1 MKKIVP
7 IVLAGGIGTRLW
19 PISRQ
24 SYPKQFRKLGAT
36 DSLFQSTIK
45 RFQSPL
51 YQRSIV
57 VTNESYRFHVV
68 EQMGEIATLPEQIL
82 LEPMSRNTAPAIL
95 AATMAAMG
103 KDPDAICVVTPSDH
117 LMPDH
122 TLFSESVT
130 KGLRAVQA
138 GHMVTFGV
146 TPDRAETGYG
156 YLELAATPSAGQ
168 DAIQLESFTEK
179 PDAQTAAQMLAG
191 GRHLWNA
198 GIFLYRARDMI
209 AAFEAHAPE
218 MLPPVR
224 AALND
229 KELDLGFTRL
239 PQDHW
244 AALPDLSID
253 YAIMEKQRDLHV
265 VPYDGRWSDLGSWQS
280 VWRDD
285 VSDAS
290 EQGTVTLGD
299 SHAVDCQSSLL
310 MADHPEQLLVGLG
323 LENVIAVATK
333 DAVLVADKSRS
344 SEIGALVKNLAKRGK
359 EQART
364 MPRDYRP
371 WGWFERLV
379 AGPGF
384 QVKII
389 TVHPGG
395 VLSLQSHES
404 RAEHWVV
411 VEGCPTVTI
420 GPDSFDVPA
429 NQSVFVPLGAQH
441 RLENN
446 GIQDTVL
453 IEVQTGAYLG
463 EDDITRYED
472 AYARN

>member
-7 IVLAGGIGTRLW
+7 IILAGGIGTRLW

-24 SYPKQFRKLGAT
+24 SYPKQFRKLGAD
-36 DSLFQSTIK
+36 DSLFQDAIK
-45 RFQSPL
+45 RFQGALFHRP
-51 YQRSIV
+51 IV

-68 EQMGEIATLPEQIL
+68 EQMGEIASLPEQIL
-82 LEPMSRNTAPAIL
+82 LEPISRNTAPAVL
-95 AATMAAMG
+95 AATLAALA
-103 KDPDAICVVTPSDH
+103 KDPDAVCVVTPADH

-122 TLFSESVT
+122 AQFAACVS
-130 KGLRAVQA
+130 KGLSAVDA
-138 GHMVTFGV
+138 GHMVTFGIS
-146 TPDRAETGYG
+146 PNRPETGFG
-156 YLELAATPSAGQ
+156 YLELTSPPTADQETVR
-168 DAIQLESFTEK
+168 LKSFTEK
-179 PDAQTAAQMLAG
+179 PDTDAAAQMLAS

-198 GIFLYRARDMI
+198 GIFLFRARDMV
-209 AAFEAHAPE
+209 AAFESHAPA

-224 AALND
+224 AALTD

-239 PQDHW
+239 PRDHW
-244 AALPDLSID
+244 SALPDVSID
-253 YAIMEKQRDLHV
+253 YAIMEKQHDLHV
-265 VPYDGRWSDLGSWQS
+265 VPYDGRWSDLGGWQS
-280 VWRDD
+280 VWRED
-285 VSDAS
+285 VDNAGKDA
-290 EQGTVTLGD
+290 TVTLGD
-299 SHAVDCQSSLL
+299 SHAIDCQSSLL
-310 MADHPEQLLVGLG
+310 MAEHPDQVLVGLG

-344 SEIGALVKNLAKRGK
+344 SDIGALVKDLAQRGHK
-359 EQART
+359 QAHT

-371 WGWFERLV
+371 WGWFEQLV

-395 VLSLQSHES
+395 VLSLQSHER

-429 NQSVFVPLGAQH
+429 NQSVYVPLGAQH

-446 GIQDTVL
+446 GTQDVVL

-472 AYARN
+472 AYART

>member
-24 SYPKQFRKLGAT
+24 SYPKQFRKLGAA
-36 DSLFQSTIK
+36 DSLFQDTIK
-45 RFQSPL
+45 RFHGAA
-51 YQRSIV
+51 YQRPII

-82 LEPMSRNTAPAIL
+82 LEPMSRNTAAAVLVATL
-95 AATMAAMG
+95 AAMC
-103 KDPDAICVVTPSDH
+103 KDPDAICIVTPADH
-117 LMPDH
+117 RVPDH
-122 TLFSESVT
+122 TAFAECVT
-130 KGLRAVQA
+130 KGLSAVDA
-138 GHMVTFGV
+138 GHMVTFGI
-146 TPDRAETGYG
+146 TPDRPETGYG
-156 YLELAATPSAGQ
+156 YLELTARPAPDQ
-168 DAIQLESFTEK
+168 DAIRLESFTEK
-179 PDAQTAAQMLAG
+179 PDADTAAQMLAG

-198 GIFLYRARDMI
+198 GIFLFRARDMI
-209 AAFEAHAPE
+209 AAFKVHAPE
-218 MLPPVR
+218 MLPPAK
-224 AALND
+224 AALID
-229 KELDLGFTRL
+229 KEMDLGFTRL
-239 PQDHW
+239 PQNHW
-244 AALPDLSID
+244 AALPDVSID

-265 VPYDGRWSDLGSWQS
+265 VPYDGHWSDLGGWQS
-280 VWRDD
+280 VWREELDET
-285 VSDAS
+285 SDA
-290 EQGTVTLGD
+290 GTVTLGD

-310 MADHPEQLLVGLG
+310 MAEHSDQVLVGLG
-323 LENVIAVATK
+323 LENVVAVATK

-344 SEIGALVKNLAKRGK
+344 SEIGSLVKELAKRGNEK
-359 EQART
+359 AHT

-395 VLSLQSHES
+395 VLSLQSHAH

-420 GPDSFDVPA
+420 GLDSFDVPA
-429 NQSVFVPLGAQH
+429 NQSVYVPLGEQH

-446 GIQDTVL
+446 GTQDAVL

-472 AYARN
+472 AYARS